1 MKNLV
6 CLTVQILERGT
17 SRRARITAPG
27 ITRTLEIAGDG
38 NPERRVRVVFPIDP
52 EGFFVGA
59 SGTTV
64 ETLEPAN
71 AA

>member
-17 SRRARITAPG
+17 SRRARISAPG
-27 ITRTLEIAGDG
+27 IARALEIARDG
-38 NPERRVRVVFPIDP
+38 NPERRVRVVFPIEP
-52 EGFFVGA
+52 EGFFVSD

-64 ETLEPAN
+64 ETHEPAK

>member
-6 CLTVQILERGT
+6 CLTVEILERGT
-17 SRRARITAPG
+17 SLRARISAPG
-27 ITRTLEIAGDG
+27 IARALAIAGDG
-38 NPERRVRVVFPIDP
+38 KPGRRVRVVFPIDS
-52 EGFFVGA
+52 EGFFVNS

-64 ETLEPAN
+64 ETLEPAI